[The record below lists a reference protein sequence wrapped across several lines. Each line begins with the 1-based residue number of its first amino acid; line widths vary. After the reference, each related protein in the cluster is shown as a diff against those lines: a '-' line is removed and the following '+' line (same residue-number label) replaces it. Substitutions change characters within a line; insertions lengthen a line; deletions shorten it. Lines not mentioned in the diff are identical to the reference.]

1 MMARDSSTDLQ
12 AYVSSR
18 LVLVILLQLCPA
30 LAGPVSWL
38 DWSNMLLH
46 LPKHKSVAAPDGT
59 GLLH

>member
-1 MMARDSSTDLQ
+1 MARDSSTDLL

-38 DWSNMLLH
+38 DWSNMH
-46 LPKHKSVAAPDGT
+46 LPQGCLQPQAHDGT